1 MANTDIATTEIVT
14 PAANNEVGR
23 GYNRQIVLTSAD
35 LVANEPSGSSD
46 GDTQTYELFS
56 LPVGSYLRGVYYYL
70 RTAFD
75 DSGGGS
81 DLTVQLGDTSDA
93 NGIMDVKQVHVDG
106 TEVFAAVTDG
116 VFFNTTGTSNAN
128 TNVVN
133 GKVYTT
139 ANVVEVLFT
148 PGAGGTNY
156 KLSELTAGEI
166 VFVADIVY
174 ANQAQV

>member
-14 PAANNEVGR
+14 PAANNEGGR

-81 DLTVQLGDTSDA
+81 SLTIQLGDTSDP
-93 NGIMDVKQVHVDG
+93 NGILTAKEVHVDG
-106 TEVFAAVTDG
+106 TEVVAAIPDG
-116 VFFNTTGTSNAN
+116 VFFTVGGDASTQNE
-128 TNVVN
+128 V
-133 GKVYTT
+133 VYTT

-148 PGAGGTNY
+148 PGGSGTNY

>member
-1 MANTDIATTEIVT
+1 MANTDIGTTEIVT

-35 LVANEPSGSSD
+35 LVANDPGSSD

-81 DLTVQLGDTSDA
+81 SLTIQLGDTSDP
-93 NGIMDVKQVHVDG
+93 NGILIAKQVHLDG
-106 TEVFAAVTDG
+106 TEVYAAIPDG
-116 VFFNTTGTSNAN
+116 AFFTVGGDASTKNE
-128 TNVVN
+128 V
-133 GKVYTT
+133 VYTT

-148 PGAGGTNY
+148 PTGYQLA
-156 KLSELTAGEI
+156 ELTAGEI

>member
-1 MANTDIATTEIVT
+1 MANTDIGTTEIVT

-35 LVANEPSGSSD
+35 LVANDPGSSD

-75 DSGGGS
+75 DSGGGAS
-81 DLTVQLGDTSDA
+81 LTIQLGDTADA
-93 NGIMDVKQVHVDG
+93 DGILLAKQIHLDG
-106 TEVFAAVTDG
+106 TEVYAAIPDG
-116 VFFNTTGTSNAN
+116 AFFTVDGDVSTKNE
-128 TNVVN
+128 V
-133 GKVYTT
+133 VYTT

-148 PGAGGTNY
+148 PTGYQLA
-156 KLSELTAGEI
+156 ELTAGEI

-174 ANQAQV
+174 ANQVQV